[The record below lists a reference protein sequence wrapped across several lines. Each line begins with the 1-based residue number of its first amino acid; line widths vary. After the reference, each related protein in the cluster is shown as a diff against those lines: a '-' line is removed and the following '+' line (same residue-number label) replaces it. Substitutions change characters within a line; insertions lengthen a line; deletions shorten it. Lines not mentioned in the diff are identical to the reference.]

1 MMRNARATLARVF
14 AVLLAAF
21 AASGAFAQAWPS
33 KTLRLVVPLGAGG
46 NADAVARMVAQGL
59 SDRLGQAVIVENR
72 PGAAGNIGMEHV
84 ARAAADGYTILFA
97 VTGITINPAM
107 YRMSFDPATDLAPV
121 VQLNKVSLAL
131 FARVGLAANHPR
143 EAVSYTHL
151 DVYKRQILDISALN
165 DNDLRFVRGDD
176 DDQDDDT
183 VLNAADTDYEGPADR
198 GGINNIFDQITDGA
212 ADSAR
217 DLDDEVVLGDLD
229 SIEEVTLFSSIHLTD
244 ASISSSGSV
253 FELNTDTGELLDGDG
268 DLLFATDTEGL
279 NFSRLT
285 GTAGVTVDVV
295 GALDFVEVI
304 GSKNADTI
312 TGEAGDDIIRGG
324 GGNDT
329 LSGGVEPE
337 DLEILTFGFNS
348 GGQLGSTFAT
358 ASDYI
363 EITDGTGYIRL
374 YADGSIVGD
383 DDGIGANLAV
393 TIVAATAD
401 DIPASANQDLVG
413 NAIANVA
420 NADWAFYLPEFEI
433 ADVSYSNFTLSFT
446 YASGVDVAAL
456 TDLTMTVVDGG
467 AAGTLEANTI
477 VVDGNVVNAAQGQ
490 AFDAEAN
497 SADRYVFEASG
508 SANGTDTINAF
519 DSTDVLDFS
528 LFFSTTN
535 IVALNAVLTAN
546 PGVSSVENDV
556 NRLVEIVGGQDLSTA
571 SGLAAALASGGE
583 YANINM
589 ANSSKAIFITADSS
603 DADETLSLI
612 HISTSP

>member
-1 MMRNARATLARVF
+1 MCIR
-14 AVLLAAF
+14 
-21 AASGAFAQAWPS
+21 
-33 KTLRLVVPLGAGG
+33 
-46 NADAVARMVAQGL
+46 
-59 SDRLGQAVIVENR
+59 DR
-72 PGAAGNIGMEHV
+72 
-84 ARAAADGYTILFA
+84 
-97 VTGITINPAM
+97 
-107 YRMSFDPATDLAPV
+107 
-121 VQLNKVSLAL
+121 
-131 FARVGLAANHPR
+131 
-143 EAVSYTHL
+143 
-151 DVYKRQILDISALN
+151 
-165 DNDLRFVRGDD
+165 
-176 DDQDDDT
+176 
-183 VLNAADTDYEGPADR
+183 
-198 GGINNIFDQITDGA
+198 
-212 ADSAR
+212 
-217 DLDDEVVLGDLD
+217 
-229 SIEEVTLFSSIHLTD
+229 
-244 ASISSSGSV
+244 
-253 FELNTDTGELLDGDG
+253 
-268 DLLFATDTEGL
+268 
-279 NFSRLT
+279 
-285 GTAGVTVDVV
+285 
-295 GALDFVEVI
+295 
-304 GSKNADTI
+304 
-312 TGEAGDDIIRGG
+312 AGDDIIRGG

-535 IVALNAVLTAN
+535 IVALNAVLT
-546 PGVSSVENDV
+546 
-556 NRLVEIVGGQDLSTA
+556 
-571 SGLAAALASGGE
+571 
-583 YANINM
+583 
-589 ANSSKAIFITADSS
+589 
-603 DADETLSLI
+603 LSLI
-612 HISTSP
+612 HISVATTSCRAAPATTTSSLRCRTTTTTAKTTVTTST